1 MVLFWFFM
9 FVDVNGR
16 QAAII
21 GLMMIR
27 EKASSSI
34 HLFAICP
41 YQNKA
46 LFLQT
51 NAFYSRRYYIYKG
64 VEKETLKEKTA
75 KGLFWGAV
83 NTANIPTNP

>member
-1 MVLFWFFM
+1 MALFWFFM
-9 FVDVNGR
+9 FAIGNGR
-16 QAAII
+16 QAVII
-21 GLMMIR
+21 GSEMES

-51 NAFYSRRYYIYKG
+51 NAFYSRRYYIYK
-64 VEKETLKEKTA
+64 VWKRKL
-75 KGLFWGAV
+75 
-83 NTANIPTNP
+83 